1 MDRSEFLMSEF
12 ANLDYKFEKTMPE
25 HQKGLYYDGVVYLNP
40 NQSEEELTSTIAE
53 EIGHH
58 LTSSGN
64 IVLQN
69 DLQSRQQEKKAR
81 DIGSMLTVSLKDI
94 IDCFND
100 GLTTSSECADQLSLT
115 VPIFE
120 TAIEVY
126 REKYPNGTWY
136 QNYFLNF
143 KATGQIQ
150 IKKYANQY

>member
-69 DLQSRQQEKKAR
+69 DLQARQQEQKAR
-81 DIGSMLTVSLKDI
+81 DVGNMLVVTLEDI
-94 IDCFND
+94 VNCYNAN
-100 GLTTSSECADQLSLT
+100 LATSNECADYLNLKVST
-115 VPIFE
+115 FE

-126 REKYPNGTWY
+126 REKYPSGTWY

-143 KATGQIQ
+143 KETGQIQ